1 MLLGQALKPISKK
14 LGSLTPEY
22 ASDSEVHIQLPLSGL
37 EKLWWQS
44 TVFPGDK

>member
-1 MLLGQALKPISKK
+1 MLLKQALKPISKK
-14 LGSLTPEY
+14 LGCLTPEY
-22 ASDSEVHIQLPLSGL
+22 ASDSEVHIQLPSGL